1 MKMKA
6 FADRTRQVA
15 QTKYSGTPA
24 VAAAVDQGWKQV
36 GL

>member
-1 MKMKA
+1 MKP

-15 QTKYSGTPA
+15 LAMYSTTPA